1 MALAPGTR
9 LGPYEILPLL
19 GAGGMGEVYRAR
31 DTRLERTVAIKILS
45 QLSSD
50 PGHSQRFERE
60 ARAISCLNHPN
71 ICVLH
76 DIGHQD
82 GIDYLVMECLEGETL
97 AKRLERSPLPVDQVL
112 KVGAQIADALDKA
125 HRAGIVHRDLK
136 PSNIMLTSTGAKLL
150 DFGLAKPA
158 SALVDVAAMTAT
170 KTETP
175 VTERGTVVGTFQY
188 MSPEQVEGRELD
200 GRSDIFSLG
209 SVLYEMVTGQR
220 AFEGKS
226 RLSIASAILEKEP
239 APITTLKPLAPPALD
254 HAIRGCLAKD
264 PNDRWQTARDLSLEL
279 KWIGEAGSQAGA
291 PAVPGRSRWS
301 VRERIGWGA
310 AAVLLGLLGALGMA
324 YFRKATPSASAVVVR
339 AAILPP
345 ADSQFV
351 DALAQSFGAPAIS
364 PDGRQLVSA
373 VRDIQG
379 KFSLWLRGLNDAG
392 GGRMLPG
399 TEGGG
404 LPFWSPDGRSIGF
417 FAGGKLKRIDTDGD
431 FLQILCDASAGRGGA
446 WSPDGIILFAPNA
459 NSPLFEIPTK
469 GGTPRQITKLNTA
482 RGEFSHRWPVFLA
495 DGRHFLF
502 LVRDYENPEMAG
514 IYAGSLDSQDY
525 HMVVRTAQGP
535 AFEARGTIL
544 YVRDGAVVAQP
555 FDERKL
561 VATGEP
567 TVLPDR
573 VGFSPGTVRALFGAS
588 PAGVFAY
595 YPASPGGFLAVTWYE
610 RDGRRGDPLGT
621 GDLVAPALSPDGT
634 HAVVTILNIEGLG
647 TDLWSFDL
655 TRGTKTRLTS
665 GPGPKVGGI
674 WQPDGRFVLFSSAL
688 KDMPH
693 IFRVKSDGTG
703 AAETVLETAG
713 VVEIPWSVCRDG
725 RYLAYART
733 PLGSQASVWILPL
746 AGDQKP
752 FALVQSQFRNTAP
765 AFSPDCKWVAY
776 VSNETGQEEVYITH
790 FPEVTRRYQVS
801 TQGGTFPRWRGDG
814 KELFYFSGPQNSMM
828 AVSVDEKVEELSLGS
843 PRALF
848 HLANNAG
855 SFSVFDVTADGRR
868 FLISE
873 PNSPAGTVPLTLVT
887 NWDAE
892 LKKR

>member
-1 MALAPGTR
+1 MRLAPGKQ
-9 LGPYEILPLL
+9 LGPYEITATL

-50 PGHSQRFERE
+50 PARRQRFERE
-60 ARAISCLNHPN
+60 AKAISCLNHPN

-97 AKRLERSPLPVDQVL
+97 ARKLEKGPLPIDQVL
-112 KVGAQIADALDKA
+112 KVGVQIADALDKA
-125 HRAGIVHRDLK
+125 HRSGIVHRDLK
-136 PSNIMLTSTGAKLL
+136 PGNIMLTSTSAKLL

-158 SALVDVAAMTAT
+158 SALVDVAAAT
-170 KTETP
+170 KSESPITEQ
-175 VTERGTVVGTFQY
+175 GTIVGTFQY

-209 SVLYEMVTGQR
+209 AVLYEMVTGQR

-239 APITTLKPLAPPALD
+239 APVTTLKPLAPVALD
-254 HAIRGCLAKD
+254 HAIRECLAKD
-264 PNDRWQTARDLSLEL
+264 PDERWQTARDLSHEL
-279 KWIGEAGSQAGA
+279 RWIGEVGSQAGA
-291 PAVPGRSRWS
+291 PVVPGRSRWS
-301 VRERIGWGA
+301 VRERFGWGA
-310 AAVLLGLLGALGMA
+310 AAVLLGLLGALA
-324 YFRKATPSASAVVVR
+324 VAHFRKATPSASALVVR
-339 AAILPP
+339 SAILPP
-345 ADSQFV
+345 AGSQFADV
-351 DALAQSFGAPAIS
+351 LGQSFGVPAIS
-364 PDGRQLVSA
+364 PDGKQLVSA
-373 VRDIQG
+373 VRDTQG
-379 KFSLWLRGLNDAG
+379 KSSLWLRGLNDVG
-392 GGRMLPG
+392 EGRLLPG

-417 FAGGKLKRIDTDGD
+417 FAGGKLKRIDSDGD
-431 FLQILCDASAGRGGA
+431 LLQTLCDVSPGRGGA
-446 WSPDGIILFAPNA
+446 WSPDGIILFTPDRS
-459 NSPLFEIPTK
+459 SPLYEIPAK
-469 GGTPRQITKLNTA
+469 GGTPRQITRLNTA
-482 RGEFSHRWPVFLA
+482 RGEISHRWPVFLA

-502 LVRDYENPEMAG
+502 FVRDYQNPEMAG

-535 AFEARGTIL
+535 AFEARGSIL
-544 YVRDGAVVAQP
+544 YMRDGAVVAQP

-567 TVLPDR
+567 NVLPDR
-573 VGFSPGTVRALFGAS
+573 VGFSPSTDRALFGAS
-588 PAGVFAY
+588 PAGVLAY
-595 YPASPGGFLAVTWYE
+595 YPASPGGFFTVTWYE
-610 RDGRRGDPLGT
+610 RDGRRRDPLGT

-634 HAVVTILNIEGLG
+634 HAVVTILSTEGW
-647 TDLWSFDL
+647 DLWNFDL

-665 GPGPKVGGI
+665 GPGSRLGGV
-674 WQPDGRFVLFSSAL
+674 WQSDGRFVLFSSIL
-688 KDMPH
+688 KDVPH

-713 VVEIPWSVCRDG
+713 VNETAWSVCRDG

-733 PLGSQASVWILPL
+733 PTGSQPSVWILPL
-746 AGDQKP
+746 AGDRKP
-752 FALVQSQFRNTAP
+752 FALVQSQFTNTTP

-776 VSNETGQEEVYITH
+776 TSNETGQDEVYITH

-801 TQGGTFPRWRGDG
+801 TQGGTSPRWRGDG
-814 KELFYFSGPQNSMM
+814 KELFFSEPPSSMM
-828 AVSVDEKVEELSLGS
+828 AVNVDEKAEEIALGS

-848 HLANNAG
+848 HLANNTG
-855 SFSVFDVTADGRR
+855 IFRVPRFDVTADGRR
-868 FLISE
+868 FLITE
-873 PNSPAGTVPLTLVT
+873 TNSPAGTVPLTLVT